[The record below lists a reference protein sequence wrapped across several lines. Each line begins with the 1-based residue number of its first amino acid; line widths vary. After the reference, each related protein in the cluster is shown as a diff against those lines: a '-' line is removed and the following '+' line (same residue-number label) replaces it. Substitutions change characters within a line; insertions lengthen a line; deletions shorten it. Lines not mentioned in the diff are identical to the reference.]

1 MRVAVHSSGRQD
13 WGILHPVCAAIA
25 RQPGLELRLI
35 TGGMH
40 ARGRPAPRNLDGFR
54 VDARLDDLPSGD
66 GDGEIAQAA
75 ARTAA
80 ALARHLIRLDAECL
94 VLCGDRIETLAAATT
109 ATALRIP
116 ICHLHGGETSLGAID
131 DSIRHAITRLASLHG
146 VAHRDF
152 AVRLRRWDVPA
163 RRIVACGAP
172 ALDDLLGAELPDAAE
187 LERHLGRAITHPLV
201 LLTHHPVTLGDPLG
215 ECEAVLAGLGRAIAG
230 QPQALVIITR
240 PNSDAGNSRIARAI
254 HRAAAGDHRLV
265 VAGDLGSR
273 RWWGLMAQADAM
285 LGNSSSAL
293 IEAPCFALPAVNV
306 GERQR
311 GRLRLDNIIDC
322 PADVGAVARALRR
335 ALQLSAGRR
344 LPRRPRPTAL
354 GTGLAGVRLA
364 RALVRLAALPIHK
377 RLATVDA

>member
-1 MRVAVHSSGRQD
+1 MRVVVHSSGRQD
-13 WGILHPVCAAIA
+13 WGILRPVCAAIA

-35 TGGMH
+35 AGGMH
-40 ARGRPAPRNLDGFR
+40 ARGQPVPRKLDGFR
-54 VDARLDDLPSGD
+54 VDAHLDDLPKRD
-66 GDGEIAQAA
+66 GDGAVALAA
-75 ARTAA
+75 ARTADG
-80 ALARHLIRLDAECL
+80 LARHLVRLGAECL
-94 VLCGDRIETLAAATT
+94 VLCGDRIESLAAATV

-146 VAHRDF
+146 VAHRAF
-152 AVRLRRWDVPA
+152 AARLRRWDVPS

-172 ALDDLLGAELPDAAE
+172 ALDDLLEADLPDVVD
-187 LERHLGRAITHPLV
+187 LERHLGRALTRPLI
-201 LLTHHPVTLGDPLG
+201 LFTHHPVTLGDPLG
-215 ECEAVLAGLGRAIAG
+215 EIEAVFAGLRRAIAG
-230 QPQALVIITR
+230 KPQALVVITR
-240 PNSDAGNSRIARAI
+240 PNSDAGNSRIVQAI
-254 HRAAAGDHRLV
+254 HRAVAGDRRLV
-265 VAGDLGSR
+265 VAEDLGSR
-273 RWWGLMAQADAM
+273 RWWGLMARADAM

-306 GERQR
+306 GGRQR

-322 PADVGAVARALRR
+322 PADAGAVARALRR
-335 ALQLSAGRR
+335 ALRLSAGRP